1 MFGGHLVE
9 GPNKERML
17 VNKIFS
23 AEGGSMLLETLI
35 SATILMV
42 TIVTV
47 ISFMH
52 RALKGAQI
60 QRRLLEPSC
69 EHQLCSDGGD
79 SSLCTCGN
87 NISRVLR

>member
-9 GPNKERML
+9 RPNKERML
-17 VNKIFS
+17 VNKVFS
-23 AEGGSMLLETLI
+23 AEGGSMLLESLI

-42 TIVTV
+42 TVVTV

-69 EHQLCSDGGD
+69 EHQLCTDSGD
-79 SSLCTCGN
+79 TSLCTCGN
-87 NISRVLR
+87 HTSRVLR